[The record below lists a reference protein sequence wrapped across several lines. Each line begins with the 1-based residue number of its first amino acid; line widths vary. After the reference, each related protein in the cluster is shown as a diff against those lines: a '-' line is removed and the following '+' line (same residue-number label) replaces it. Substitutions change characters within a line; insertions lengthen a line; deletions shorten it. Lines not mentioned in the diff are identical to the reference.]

1 MHSPPATKPCVLIV
15 DDDVALVDTLAD
27 GLADAGF
34 EATRTGSSLEA
45 KELLEQRP
53 FDALVTDLRM
63 PGIDGLG
70 LLAISQRL
78 SRERPVI
85 VMTAYSA
92 VDTAVESIRMG
103 AYHYLTK
110 PFKVGE
116 LTLFLERALADA
128 RLRQEAR
135 TLRRSLGEGSAMAR
149 LVGRHGSLRDVATL
163 VSRVAEADVP
173 VLVLGETGT
182 GKGLVVRALHFEG
195 GRGKAPLV
203 TVNCAALP
211 EPLLES
217 ELFGHVRGAFT
228 GASANRRGLIEEA
241 NGGTLLLDEI
251 GDLALPLQ
259 AKLLH
264 VLERGVVRAVGS
276 NREVPIDV
284 RFVAATHR
292 DLHALAAEGR
302 FREDLLFR
310 LDVVTIEIPPL
321 RQRPGDLP
329 ELVAHFLE
337 EAVVRHPHAVA
348 RHFTPAALER
358 LAAYD
363 WPGNVREL
371 EHMVERAVLLVQ
383 TPDIDVS
390 DLAPAIVAA
399 APRPFVFGGRVR
411 KLQEVERQYAEWA
424 LEQLGGRRMLTA
436 ETLDIDRKTL
446 ARLLGGT
453 DR

>member
-1 MHSPPATKPCVLIV
+1 MIKPRILVA
-15 DDDVALVDTLAD
+15 DDDLALVETLSD
-27 GLADAGF
+27 GLSDAGYDVHG
-34 EATRTGSSLEA
+34 TGSSLDA
-45 KELLEQRP
+45 KKLLETQD

-63 PGIDGLG
+63 PGVDGLG
-70 LLAISQRL
+70 LLGVSQKL

-110 PFKVGE
+110 PFKVAE
-116 LTLFLERALADA
+116 LALFLGRALADA
-128 RLRQEAR
+128 RLRRDAR
-135 TLRRSLGEGSAMAR
+135 TLRQTLGEGSALAK
-149 LVGRHGSLRDVATL
+149 LVGRHGGLAEVSTL

-195 GRGKAPLV
+195 GRGQAPLV

-228 GASANRRGLIEEA
+228 GANANRRGLLEEA
-241 NGGTLLLDEI
+241 NGGTLFLDEI
-251 GDLALPLQ
+251 GELALPLQ

-264 VLERGVVRAVGS
+264 VLESGVVRAVGS
-276 NREVPIDV
+276 NREVAIDV

-292 DLHALAAEGR
+292 DLKEQVAADR

-310 LDVVTIEIPPL
+310 LDVITIDVPPL
-321 RQRPGDLP
+321 RQRTQDLAA
-329 ELVAHFLE
+329 LTAHFLDE
-337 EAVVRHPHAVA
+337 ALARTPRAVVTR
-348 RHFTPAALER
+348 FSAAAMEKLM
-358 LAAYD
+358 AYA

-371 EHMVERAVLLVQ
+371 EHLVQRSVLLVQ
-383 TPDIDVS
+383 TREVTVA
-390 DLAPAIVAA
+390 DLPAAMAA
-399 APRPFVFGGRVR
+399 AEPRAFAFAGPVVT
-411 KLQEVERQYAEWA
+411 LEEMERRYAAWA
-424 LEQLGGRRMLTA
+424 LDQLGGKRMLTA

-446 ARLLGGT
+446 VKLLG
-453 DR
+453 